1 MDRAFVFLL
10 VIGRKTL
17 RNKALA
23 CFGQS
28 QGRTQKVVFFTIF
41 PISKMATE
49 VLFYRFWEDK
59 CRKSSSISARITRKT
74 HEMEKYIHRTFCLTL
89 SCLDTIQKAQE
100 RHTCPIVRR
109 MLHRLFLRLL
119 LAATLLYMWHM
130 PSVRSL
136 CNIRRTIGQV

>member
-1 MDRAFVFLL
+1 
-10 VIGRKTL
+10 
-17 RNKALA
+17 
-23 CFGQS
+23 
-28 QGRTQKVVFFTIF
+28 
-41 PISKMATE
+41 MATE

-109 MLHRLFLRLL
+109 MLHRLHIDVCKLGIFML
-119 LAATLLYMWHM
+119 
-130 PSVRSL
+130 
-136 CNIRRTIGQV
+136 